1 MRPAG
6 ELVKPGTPHNANNAP
21 LTPSR
26 TMPSEVKHGYSFA
39 MKFVLVVLALLLA
52 VLQSPSSVASDESE
66 IMTFSLVPPEQPVM
80 LFGDAWRIYADGFI
94 DSEAA
99 NRLEGIIKENNISP
113 YSVIYLDSLGGSLFG
128 GIELGRVIK
137 KYGLSTS
144 VGSNVGRT
152 ERQHESARCFSA
164 CALAYLGGTFRYF
177 SDRHAFGVHRFYSVD
192 RFEDGE
198 DRAQI
203 ISAYILNYL
212 KEVGTP
218 EQFFIEMTRAG
229 PRDMVLLS
237 KAELERIGVVNN
249 GFEAARWSLEAL
261 PEPYSAL
268 YLKGERDTRYGMNK
282 FLMLCEPEKGELF
295 LHIIFDPQG
304 RQDEVL
310 AMPAMSLIIDSDYYP
325 FDEFLRSDRRIV
337 NEWLNAA
344 FTLNDQFVEKIARS
358 NTVGMAFQW
367 AYDAPIFLGFQG
379 MEFDGGRALFS
390 GLRAA
395 CAR

>member
-1 MRPAG
+1 
-6 ELVKPGTPHNANNAP
+6 
-21 LTPSR
+21 
-26 TMPSEVKHGYSFA
+26 MPFQVKHEYSFV
-39 MKFVLVVLALLLA
+39 MKHVLVVLALLLT
-52 VLQSPSSVASDESE
+52 VLQSPISVASDESE
-66 IMTFSLVPPEQPVM
+66 TMTFSLVPPPEPVAV
-80 LFGDAWRIYADGFI
+80 FGDSWGIYAEGFI
-94 DSEAA
+94 DAEAA
-99 NRLEGIIKENNISP
+99 NRLESLIKANGISP
-113 YSVIYLDSLGGSLFG
+113 YSVLYLNSPGGSLFG

-144 VGSNVGRT
+144 VGRNASVLHMHHPEFAELNN
-152 ERQHESARCFSA
+152 ENARCFSA

-177 SDRHAFGVHRFYSVD
+177 SDRHVFGAHRFYSVD
-192 RFEDGE
+192 GFEDGE

-203 ISAYILNYL
+203 ISAFILNYL
-212 KEVGTP
+212 KEVGIP

-229 PRDMVLLS
+229 PMDMALLS

-337 NEWLNAA
+337 NDWLNAA